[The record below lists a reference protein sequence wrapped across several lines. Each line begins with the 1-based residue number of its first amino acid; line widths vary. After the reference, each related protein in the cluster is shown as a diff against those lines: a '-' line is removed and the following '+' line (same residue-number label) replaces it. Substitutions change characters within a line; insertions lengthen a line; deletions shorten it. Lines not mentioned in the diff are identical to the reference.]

1 MLGKRSKSDPKK
13 EEDNPVTQVD
23 FIEIDKIKTSS
34 KPSRQQ
40 SDHPPPDRDTLP
52 QSVRERYQTSKINK
66 REDKHNFKK
75 DEERKRESTTSALSG
90 DSSGTG
96 AK

>member
-1 MLGKRSKSDPKK
+1 MLGKRSKSDPKDD
-13 EEDNPVTQVD
+13 DNPVTQVD

-52 QSVRERYQTSKINK
+52 
-66 REDKHNFKK
+66 
-75 DEERKRESTTSALSG
+75 
-90 DSSGTG
+90 
-96 AK
+96 